1 MKMQL
6 WQGLCLAVAV
16 FALAGCSSQETKQQT
31 AKGAQA
37 DLAVDAAHSAYPY
50 FKLVN
55 KGAAQADN
63 VAVVDTK
70 SQESVPALALQ
81 TKDGQ
86 TVPAGESVSLK
97 AGDGAQYQMSSQ
109 DVREFTV
116 RWVENG
122 VSFEKNVQ
130 LKEPKKIETH

>member
-1 MKMQL
+1 MKKQL

-16 FALAGCSSQETKQQT
+16 FACAGCSGGHESEPTGKE
-31 AKGAQA
+31 AQA
-37 DLAVDAAHSAYPY
+37 NLIVDAAHSAYPY

-55 KGAAQADN
+55 QGATQADQVT
-63 VAVVDTK
+63 VAETK
-70 SQESVPALALQ
+70 SQESVSVLALQ

-86 TVPAGESVSLK
+86 TVPAGETVRLK
-97 AGDGAQYQMSSQ
+97 PGDSAHYQMRSQ

-116 RWVENG
+116 RWVEDG

-130 LKEPKKIETH
+130 LKEPQKIETH